1 MRHSTP
7 AGRWT
12 IAIALAAALVA
23 IAAPIAAANFD
34 QQTTTP
40 PRAVSSSTLRLLA
53 PDDRAALA
61 GGGTSSVVPAHR
73 SSIHPAAP
81 AGGLPSEPQPSAQGF
96 DWSMLGIG
104 LGGFAVLALGAAAA
118 IAARRTRRPAAA
130 TD

>member
-12 IAIALAAALVA
+12 IALALAVALVA

-34 QQTTTP
+34 QWTTAP
-40 PRAVSSSTLRLLA
+40 PRALTSSTLRLLA
-53 PDDRAALA
+53 PDDRATVA
-61 GGGTSSVVPAHR
+61 GGGTSTASPAGH
-73 SSIHPAAP
+73 SSIQPVVHVGPA
-81 AGGLPSEPQPSAQGF
+81 PSDSQPSAGF
-96 DWSMLGIG
+96 DWSLLGIG

-118 IAARRTRRPAAA
+118 IAALRTRRPAAA